1 MKAKQLVQKLGGKLL
16 GKKVITPAVG
26 DVATVIQLA
35 SDTKAPEIAYRVH
48 DGLGVIQLHE
58 KWRN

>member
-26 DVATVIQLA
+26 EVATVIWLDEWVNSLGLA
-35 SDTKAPEIAYRVH
+35 RI
-48 DGLGVIQLHE
+48 
-58 KWRN
+58 